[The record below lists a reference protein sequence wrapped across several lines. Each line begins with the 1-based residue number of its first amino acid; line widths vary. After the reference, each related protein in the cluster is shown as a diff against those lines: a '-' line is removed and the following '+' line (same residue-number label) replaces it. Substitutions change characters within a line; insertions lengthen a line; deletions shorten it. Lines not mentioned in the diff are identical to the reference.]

1 MENKKRKRDNK
12 LDGAGKALVQ
22 DDSRTL
28 QEQGRG
34 FIASDTLGS
43 YTARPRTA
51 AAPCRTP
58 TIYKGRARRARGG
71 LFSSAKRGARS

>member
-1 MENKKRKRDNK
+1 MENKKRKRGNK

-43 YTARPRTA
+43 YTGTPEDGGRPVQDA
-51 AAPCRTP
+51 DD
-58 TIYKGRARRARGG
+58 
-71 LFSSAKRGARS
+71 L